1 MPRRH
6 RITKLNVKLLVILLV
21 VAAAIGVSMVVA
33 RRINRSILSKRALA
47 GGHAAFEDKDW
58 PAAAKSFREYL
69 ERKPDDIEILK
80 KYAEALMSTRPLDAR
95 VINGAIS
102 AYRRVMQLDP
112 LDGITYE
119 KLARLFKVTGNFEEL
134 AFIARLRLKH
144 NPNDRKAPLWLA
156 DALKRSNDTVEAR
169 QTLQTFIEDLEA
181 LPEKH
186 VEYVQACVQM
196 SSLAGSEDSS
206 EPETVADSEDSSQMK
221 TPLEW
226 LNKAVEYAPDSVDA
240 LVHRARFHRQATD
253 APGTS
258 EEDRLALLKLAR
270 KDLETADAISTDDPQ
285 IRYILC
291 TEWLAHGELDRVAAE
306 LQAVDD
312 LPKETLEEHFFDIDN
327 WTVVKFLLAS
337 ELAVRKGATMEAVSL
352 VDETLSELTE
362 IKHRVQVLPS
372 AIPLYI
378 LAGKVV
384 EARRCLNEYLDILPA
399 QEGTA
404 RFQLRLAWLQALI
417 ARAEESPYAVIDV
430 LQPVVANYNYSSP
443 REPYL
448 QRLQRLLVEA
458 YNQTDQAGRAVSVL
472 LRYLQHYPQD
482 SEMTVHLAKQYS
494 KLGDWK
500 RAFETARTAESLGS
514 ADLVLKLLR
523 IGAGINLAV
532 GQADYV
538 DTEKLKKL
546 AEELADLRREHPDQV
561 DIRILQALA
570 AYLEQPD
577 KAEAELKLAIEECE
591 EPLRAEMQLA
601 RHYLRAKR
609 VNEAVSV
616 CEMACKR
623 HPEAAEPWLALSE
636 LHVANADYDSAR
648 NCLKQGLNTV
658 TEKREKRSLSIKLA
672 LLEIIR
678 GDRTTGTCLLR
689 ELAAQDDQEIQARLL
704 LLGVR
709 EIQDDPVA
717 AEKLVSELRHAE
729 GESGLWWRLHQASL
743 WLSLDN
749 WRSKQQDITDMLQ
762 YCINADPMWSA
773 PVLFLA
779 GMYERLGDSI
789 RAENTCRQALSRNP
803 SATDIT
809 NRLLALYE
817 RQGRFSDAEKVL
829 RQIEANPRFAS
840 TWQIR
845 MALGAGDFSRAIE
858 ELKLRASNDDQDA
871 SSRIQL
877 ARLVYRETKN
887 SDEALAYL
895 KEAEAIGSDSRTLI
909 AVRASILKE
918 EGKKVEALRVVDDYV
933 TDKKDFGA
941 YWMRAVY
948 LAEEGELERAEQDY
962 RKLTTFAQ
970 NGAAGYELLGNFYT
984 GTERLDQGVAAI
996 EEGLSAYPENLRLKR
1011 TLMRLLF
1018 RRAHAQD
1025 QEKALTILAALEER
1039 LPLDV
1044 ELMTFRA
1051 LQMLQESSPQ
1061 SLASAR
1067 EKLEAVVRLEPT
1079 AVNAHLALID
1089 IAMRQ
1094 GEYRTACDYAISAC
1108 ASNPNNSTLLLA
1120 RGRAE
1125 LALGN
1130 FSTAIQLASQVLE
1143 EDPNSTDALNVF
1155 VVGALR
1161 SGDRIFLEKARTLI
1175 ASKLGRDPKNEKL
1188 LLSRARVLVALK
1200 LPKVAI
1206 PELEAYCQTREGGGS
1221 IMPLLTLADIY
1232 QIAGDTERAGQW
1244 IEQAERLDSSNQA
1257 VVHARF
1263 LWLVS
1268 QNRFEELSQISSA
1281 YISAKEQ
1288 DPAKIIR
1295 AASILAASDSAEL
1308 REEGLKLFEH
1318 AVTLSPTS
1326 TDARLG
1332 LATTL
1337 YQTGDVERA
1346 KEIYQ
1351 KLLDEHP
1358 ANVQVLNDLAWI
1370 LQEHDHQYE
1379 AALELANRGLH
1390 LAPDDLHLLD
1400 TRGVILSNMADRLAD
1415 AKKDFEKLVRLS
1427 LPDSRQRA
1435 KALLQLGRIC
1445 ARLDDL
1451 AQAKQ
1456 HLMDALEID
1465 RKSEVLTAA
1474 ERSEISRIVQDNGT

>member
-1 MPRRH
+1 
-6 RITKLNVKLLVILLV
+6 VKLLVILLV
-21 VAAAIGVSMVVA
+21 VAAVLGVSMVVA
-33 RRINRSILSKRALA
+33 RRINRSILSERALA

-58 PAAAKSFREYL
+58 PAAAQSFREYL

-95 VINGAIS
+95 VIDGAIS
-102 AYRRVMQLDP
+102 AYRRIMQLDP

-134 AFIARLRLKH
+134 AFIARVRLEH
-144 NPNDRKAPLWLA
+144 NPNDRKAPLQLA
-156 DALKRSNDTVEAR
+156 DALIRLNKTVEAR
-169 QTLQTFIEDLEA
+169 QTLQTLIEELEA

-196 SSLAGSEDSS
+196 SSLAGREDSS
-206 EPETVADSEDSSQMK
+206 EPETVEDSEDSSQMK

-240 LVHRARFHRQATD
+240 LVHRARFHRQAAD

-258 EEDRLALLKLAR
+258 EEDRLALLGLAR
-270 KDLETADAISTDDPQ
+270 KDLESADAIGTNDPQ

-291 TEWLAHGELDRVAAE
+291 AEWLAHGELDRVAAE
-306 LQAVDD
+306 LQAIDE
-312 LPKETLEEHFFDIDN
+312 LPKETLEEHFFDINN
-327 WTVVKFLLAS
+327 WIVVKFLLAS
-337 ELAVRKGATMEAVSL
+337 ELAVRKGATTAAVSL
-352 VDETLSELTE
+352 ADETLSELTE
-362 IKHRVQVLPS
+362 KRHRVQVLPS
-372 AIPLYI
+372 AIPLYVT
-378 LAGKVV
+378 AGKVV
-384 EARRCLNEYLDILPA
+384 EARRCLDEYLDILPA

-404 RFQLRLAWLQALI
+404 GFRLRLAWLQALV
-417 ARAEESPYAVIDV
+417 ARAEERPYAVIDAI
-430 LQPVVANYNYSSP
+430 QPIVANDSSP
-443 REPYL
+443 RDPYL
-448 QRLQRLLVEA
+448 RRLQRLLVEA
-458 YNQTDQAGRAVSVL
+458 YNRTDQAGRAVSAL

-482 SEMTVHLAKQYS
+482 FEMTVHLAKQYS

-500 RAFETARTAESLGS
+500 KAIETARTAESLGS
-514 ADLVLKLLR
+514 EDLVIKLLR

-532 GQADYV
+532 GQADRV

-546 AEELADLRREHPDQV
+546 AEELADLRREHPYQV
-561 DIRILQALA
+561 DLRILQALVA

-601 RHYLRAKR
+601 RHYHEAKR
-609 VNEAVSV
+609 MNEAVSV

-623 HPEAAEPWLALSE
+623 HPEVAEPWLVLLD

-648 NCLKQGLNTV
+648 SSIKQGLNTV

-672 LLEIIR
+672 LLEIVH
-678 GDRTTGTCLLR
+678 GDRTAGTELLR
-689 ELAAQDDQEIQARLL
+689 ELAARDEQEIQARLL
-704 LLGVR
+704 LLGIR

-717 AEKLVSELRHAE
+717 AEELVSELRHAE

-743 WLSLDN
+743 WLSFDN
-749 WRSKQQDITDMLQ
+749 WRSKQQEITDLLQ
-762 YCINADPMWSA
+762 YCIDADPMWSA
-773 PVLFLA
+773 PVLLLT
-779 GMYERLGDSI
+779 GMYERLGDS
-789 RAENTCRQALSRNP
+789 RRVENTCRQALSWNP
-803 SATDIT
+803 SATDIA

-829 RQIEANPRFAS
+829 RQIESNPRFAS

-845 MALGAGDFSRAIE
+845 MALGAGDFFRAME
-858 ELKLRASNDDQDA
+858 ELKLKASNDDQDA

-877 ARLVYRETKN
+877 ARLVYKETKN
-887 SDEALAYL
+887 ADEALAYL
-895 KEAEAIGSDSRTLI
+895 KEAEAIGSGSRTLI
-909 AVRASILKE
+909 AVRASILKA
-918 EGKKVEALRVVDDYV
+918 EGKKVEALRILDDYV
-933 TDKKDFGA
+933 ADRNDFGA

-962 RKLTTFAQ
+962 RRLTTFAQ
-970 NGAAGYELLGNFYT
+970 NGAAGYELLGNFYV

-1025 QEKALTILAALEER
+1025 RERALAILTALEER

-1044 ELMTFRA
+1044 ELMTVRA

-1067 EKLEAVVRLEPT
+1067 EKLEAAVRLEPMV
-1079 AVNAHLALID
+1079 VNAHLALIG
-1089 IAMRQ
+1089 IAMRE
-1094 GEYRTACDYAISAC
+1094 GEYRAVCDYAISAC
-1108 ASNPNNSTLLLA
+1108 ASNPNNTALLLA

-1130 FSTAIQLASQVLE
+1130 LSTAIQLASQVLE

-1175 ASKLGRDPKNEKL
+1175 DSKLGGDSKNEKL
-1188 LLSRARVLVALK
+1188 LLSRARVLIALK
-1200 LPKVAI
+1200 LPKMAI
-1206 PELEAYCQTREGGGS
+1206 PELEAYCRTKEGGGS
-1221 IMPLLTLADIY
+1221 IMPLLTLADLY
-1232 QIAGDTERAGQW
+1232 HLAGDAERAGQW
-1244 IEQAERLDSSNQA
+1244 IEQAERLDSRNQA

-1268 QNRFEELSQISSA
+1268 QNRFEELAQISSA
-1281 YISAKEQ
+1281 YLSAKEQ
-1288 DPAKIIR
+1288 DPTKVIR
-1295 AASILAASDSAEL
+1295 AASILAASDSTKL
-1308 REEGLKLFEH
+1308 RKEGLKLFEH
-1318 AVTLSPTS
+1318 AVTLSPTL
-1326 TDARLG
+1326 TDAHLG
-1332 LATTL
+1332 LAFTL
-1337 YQTGDVERA
+1337 YQTGDVDRA

-1351 KLLDEHP
+1351 KLLNEHP
-1358 ANVQVLNDLAWI
+1358 ANVQILNDLAWI

-1379 AALELANRGLH
+1379 AALELVNRGLR
-1390 LAPDDLHLLD
+1390 LEPDDPHLLD
-1400 TRGVILSNMADRLAD
+1400 TRGVILSNIADRLAD

-1427 LPDSRQRA
+1427 PPDSRQRA

-1456 HLMDALEID
+1456 HLTDALEID
-1465 RKSEVLTAA
+1465 RKSDVLTAA
-1474 ERSEISRIVQDNGT
+1474 ERSEIERIVQNNNM

>member
-1 MPRRH
+1 MPRRN
-6 RITKLNVKLLVILLV
+6 RITRLNVKLLVILLV
-21 VAAAIGVSMVVA
+21 VAAALGVSMVVA

-47 GGHAAFEDKDW
+47 VGHAAFEDKNW

-69 ERKPDDIEILK
+69 DRNTDDIEILK

-95 VINGAIS
+95 VITGAIS
-102 AYRRVMQLDP
+102 AYHHVMQLDP
-112 LDGITYE
+112 LDGIAFE

-144 NPNDRKAPLWLA
+144 NPNDRKAPLRLA
-156 DALKRSNDTVEAR
+156 DALIRSNDTVEAR
-169 QTLQTFIEDLEA
+169 QTLQTLIEELET

-186 VEYVQACVQM
+186 IEYVQACVQM
-196 SSLAGSEDSS
+196 SSLAS
-206 EPETVADSEDSSQMK
+206 SEDSSQTK

-226 LNKAVEYAPDSVDA
+226 LNKAMEYAPDSVDA
-240 LVHRARFHRQATD
+240 LVHRARFHRQAAD

-258 EEDRLALLKLAR
+258 EEDRLTLLGLAR
-270 KDLETADAISTDDPQ
+270 KDLEAADAIGTNDPQ
-285 IRYILC
+285 IHYLLYA
-291 TEWLAHGELDRVAAE
+291 EWLAHGELDRAAAE
-306 LQAVDD
+306 LQAVAK
-312 LPKETLEEHFFDIDN
+312 LPQETLEEHFFDIND
-327 WTVVKFLLAS
+327 WTVVRFLLAL
-337 ELAVRKGATMEAVSL
+337 ELAVRKEAATETTSLADEA
-352 VDETLSELTE
+352 LSVLTE
-362 IKHRVQVLPS
+362 KRHRIQVLPS

-378 LAGKVV
+378 AAGKIV
-384 EARRCLNEYLDILPA
+384 EARRCLDEYLDILPI
-399 QEGTA
+399 QEGSA
-404 RFQLRLAWLQALI
+404 ESSLRLAWLQALV
-417 ARAEESPYAVIDV
+417 ARAEERPYAVIEA
-430 LQPVVANYNYSSP
+430 LQPIVANGSSP
-443 REPYL
+443 RDPYL
-448 QRLQRLLVEA
+448 RRLQRLLVEA
-458 YNQTDQAGRAVSVL
+458 YNRTDQAGRAVGVL
-472 LRYLQHYPQD
+472 LRYLQNYPQD
-482 SEMTVHLAKQYS
+482 PEMTVHLAKQYS

-500 RAFETARTAESLGS
+500 KAFETARTAESLGS

-523 IGAGINLAV
+523 IGVGINLAV
-532 GQADYV
+532 GQADHV
-538 DTEKLKKL
+538 DMEKLKKL

-561 DIRILQALA
+561 DIHILQALVA

-616 CEMACKR
+616 CKTACKR
-623 HPEAAEPWLALSE
+623 HPEVAEPWLALSE

-648 NCLKQGLNTV
+648 SCLTQGLNTV

-672 LLEIIR
+672 LLEIIH
-678 GDRTTGTCLLR
+678 GDRTTGTDLLR
-689 ELAAQDDQEIQARLL
+689 ELAARDEQEIQARLL
-704 LLGVR
+704 LLGIR
-709 EIQDDPVA
+709 EIQDDPA
-717 AEKLVSELRHAE
+717 AAQELVSELRHAE

-743 WLSLDN
+743 WLSFDN
-749 WRSKQQDITDMLQ
+749 WRSKQQDITDLLQ

-773 PVLFLA
+773 PVLLLT
-779 GMYERLGDSI
+779 GMYERLRDSI

-803 SATDIT
+803 SATDIA
-809 NRLLALYE
+809 NKLLALLE
-817 RQGRFSDAEKVL
+817 RQARFSDAEKVL

-840 TWQIR
+840 TWQVR

-877 ARLVYRETKN
+877 ARLVYQETKN
-887 SDEALAYL
+887 ADEALAYL
-895 KEAEAIGSDSRTLI
+895 KEAEAIGSGSRSLI
-909 AVRASILKE
+909 AVRASILKA

-933 TDKKDFGA
+933 AEHNDFGA

-948 LAEEGELERAEQDY
+948 LAEEGKLERAEQDY
-962 RKLTTFAQ
+962 RNLTTFAQ
-970 NGAAGYELLGNFYT
+970 NGAAGYELLGNFYA

-1025 QEKALTILAALEER
+1025 REKALAILTALEER
-1039 LPLDV
+1039 LPLDA
-1044 ELMTFRA
+1044 ELMTVQA

-1067 EKLEAVVRLEPT
+1067 EKLEAAVRLEPT
-1079 AVNAHLALID
+1079 AVNAHLALIS
-1089 IAMRQ
+1089 IAIRE

-1108 ASNPNNSTLLLA
+1108 ASNPNNSALLLA

-1130 FSTAIQLASQVLE
+1130 LSTAIQLASQVLE

-1175 ASKLGRDPKNEKL
+1175 DSELGRDPKNEKL

-1200 LPKVAI
+1200 LPKMAI
-1206 PELEAYCQTREGGGS
+1206 PELEAYCQTKEGGGS
-1221 IMPLLTLADIY
+1221 IVALLTLADLY
-1232 QIAGDTERAGQW
+1232 HLAGDAERAMQW
-1244 IEQAERLDSSNQA
+1244 IEQAERLDSRNQA

-1268 QNRFEELSQISSA
+1268 QNRFEELVKISSA
-1281 YISAKEQ
+1281 YLSAKEQ
-1288 DPAKIIR
+1288 DPTKVIR
-1295 AASILAASDSAEL
+1295 AASILAVSDSTKL
-1308 REEGLKLFEH
+1308 RKEGLKLFEH

-1358 ANVQVLNDLAWI
+1358 TNVQILNDLAWI

-1379 AALELANRGLH
+1379 AALELANRGLR

-1427 LPDSRQRA
+1427 PPDSRQRA

-1445 ARLDDL
+1445 ARLNDL

-1474 ERSEISRIVQDNGT
+1474 ERSEIRRIVQDNGT